1 MAMEKENNSFGQV
14 QHLRARWHDYRS
26 KGFYLITLVTE
37 GRVKAFGHLM
47 GDSEATAH
55 IELNAL
61 GIEVQRCIDAI
72 PDFNP
77 ETEIVDRVVMEDHCH
92 ICFHVKAEM
101 KKHLGMVVRGFKSA
115 TTRFYLQQLDAKEG
129 GYHLLNRDL
138 SKGKSSRIRHTDANK
153 VISPVSG
160 SMSAVPV
167 DAPVN
172 GSMSA
177 APSSAAAPILVPP
190 LWSEGYHDRIVTRY
204 GQIARQKAYI
214 QRNPARLW
222 LKRHADR
229 ALAQVRDLRIPL
241 TFEKAM
247 RLKKSAEQWD
257 LRRDV
262 LHSQYSQRHDGTHY
276 AETYVQMVQKFL
288 RKNADAPFLKC
299 RTCGNADL
307 LFSGRPLV
315 RVRMSRS
322 ITETQFREEAERLL
336 GACERE
342 GAVLVSP
349 WRSWSEKEL
358 LKLVRM
364 NGYEHIVVYGE
375 AMSYVW
381 KPQDGSICNHHQTIP
396 SWWQPLPF
404 PDSDIDLVYE
414 GRVLY
419 LALWP
424 DRPRGERAGK
434 PDCEIM
440 NEVGAMLE
448 E

>member
-1 MAMEKENNSFGQV
+1 MAMEKENNSSGQS
-14 QHLRARWHDYRS
+14 QRLRARWHDYRA

-37 GRVKAFGHLM
+37 GRVKAFGHLV
-47 GDSEATAH
+47 GGSEATAH

-61 GIEVQRCIDAI
+61 GLEVQRCIDAI
-72 PDFNP
+72 PDYNP

-92 ICFHVKAEM
+92 ICLHVKAEM
-101 KKHLGMVVRGFKSA
+101 KKHLGMVVRGLKSA

-138 SKGKSSRIRHTDANK
+138 SKGKSSRLRHTDANK

-160 SMSAVPV
+160 SMSA
-167 DAPVN
+167 
-172 GSMSA
+172 
-177 APSSAAAPILVPP
+177 APSSAAPPILVPP
-190 LWSEGYHDRIVTRY
+190 LWAEGYHDRIVTRY

-247 RLKKSAEQWD
+247 RLKTSAEQWD

-262 LHSQYSQRHDGTHY
+262 LHSQYSQRHDDIHY

-322 ITETQFREEAERLL
+322 ITETQFREEAERLF

-342 GAVLVSP
+342 GAILVSP

-364 NGYEHIVVYGE
+364 NGYEHIVIYGE

-414 GRVLY
+414 GRVLN

>member
-1 MAMEKENNSFGQV
+1 MAMEKENNSSGQA
-14 QHLRARWHDYRS
+14 QHLRARWHDYRA

-37 GRVKAFGHLM
+37 GRVKAFGHLV
-47 GDSEATAH
+47 GGSEATAH

-72 PDFNP
+72 PGYNP

-92 ICFHVKAEM
+92 ICLHVKAEM
-101 KKHLGMVVRGFKSA
+101 KKHLGMVVRGLKSA

-138 SKGKSSRIRHTDANK
+138 SKGKSSRLRHTDANP
-153 VISPVSG
+153 VSGPVSSPVGG

-167 DAPVN
+167 DAPVG

-177 APSSAAAPILVPP
+177 ATSSAVPPIFVPP

-241 TFEKAM
+241 TYEKAM

-262 LHSQYSQRHDGTHY
+262 LHSQYSQRHDSTHY

-288 RKNADAPFLKC
+288 RKNAEAPFLKC

-322 ITETQFREEAERLL
+322 ITETQFREEAERLRR
-336 GACERE
+336 C
-342 GAVLVSP
+342 
-349 WRSWSEKEL
+349 RSRQS
-358 LKLVRM
+358 
-364 NGYEHIVVYGE
+364 
-375 AMSYVW
+375 
-381 KPQDGSICNHHQTIP
+381 
-396 SWWQPLPF
+396 
-404 PDSDIDLVYE
+404 
-414 GRVLY
+414 
-419 LALWP
+419 LAFM
-424 DRPRGERAGK
+424 E
-434 PDCEIM
+434 
-440 NEVGAMLE
+440 
-448 E
+448 

>member
-1 MAMEKENNSFGQV
+1 
-14 QHLRARWHDYRS
+14 
-26 KGFYLITLVTE
+26 
-37 GRVKAFGHLM
+37 
-47 GDSEATAH
+47 
-55 IELNAL
+55 
-61 GIEVQRCIDAI
+61 
-72 PDFNP
+72 
-77 ETEIVDRVVMEDHCH
+77 MEDHCH
-92 ICFHVKAEM
+92 ICFHVKSEM

-115 TTRFYLQQLDAKEG
+115 TTRFYLPKEG

-138 SKGKSSRIRHTDANK
+138 SKVKSSRLRHTDVNK

-160 SMSAVPV
+160 SMSAVP
-167 DAPVN
+167 
-172 GSMSA
+172 SSA
-177 APSSAAAPILVPP
+177 APPILVPP

-288 RKNADAPFLKC
+288 RKNAEAPFLKC

-364 NGYEHIVVYGE
+364 NGYEHIVIYGE

-404 PDSDIDLVYE
+404 SDSDIDLVYE

-424 DRPRGERAGK
+424 DRPRGERAAK

>member
-1 MAMEKENNSFGQV
+1 MAMEKENNSSGQS
-14 QHLRARWHDYRS
+14 QRLRARWHDYRS

-37 GRVKAFGHLM
+37 GRVKAFGHLV
-47 GDSEATAH
+47 GGSEATAH

-72 PDFNP
+72 PGYNP

-92 ICFHVKAEM
+92 ICLHVKAEM
-101 KKHLGMVVRGFKSA
+101 KKHLGMVVRGLKSA

-138 SKGKSSRIRHTDANK
+138 SKGKSSRIRHTDANF
-153 VISPVSG
+153 VSVPVSSPVG
-160 SMSAVPV
+160 
-167 DAPVN
+167 

-177 APSSAAAPILVPP
+177 APSSAVPSSAAPPILVPP
-190 LWSEGYHDRIVTRY
+190 LWAEGYHDRIVTRY

-229 ALAQVRDLRIPL
+229 ALAQVLDLRIPL

-276 AETYVQMVQKFL
+276 AENYVQMVQKFL
-288 RKNADAPFLKC
+288 RKNAEAPFLKC

-336 GACERE
+336 SACERE

-364 NGYEHIVVYGE
+364 NGYEYIVIYGE

-404 PDSDIDLVYE
+404 SDSDIDLVYE